1 MSVGAAAEH
10 ATKCHAQLVNTVTK
24 PRTSVP
30 TIESIRSSGHKTL
43 ICFLTLD
50 THTAG
55 SESAGRRTVRE
66 RPTLMHPFRIGE
78 RVFLSI
84 VFSTIEETV
93 IYLEGGEY
101 FCIVTKG
108 RRLDSDELGIHP
120 GTLVPK
126 DKLFPKASDV
136 IPLSGT
142 LATLPLVSSSCC
154 CRRRLLSQ
162 SPN

>member
-1 MSVGAAAEH
+1 
-10 ATKCHAQLVNTVTK
+10 
-24 PRTSVP
+24 
-30 TIESIRSSGHKTL
+30 
-43 ICFLTLD
+43 
-50 THTAG
+50 
-55 SESAGRRTVRE
+55 
-66 RPTLMHPFRIGE
+66 MHPFRIGE

-162 SPN
+162 SPDSRTRAHSSNGSDSRITVTPTRPCRSR